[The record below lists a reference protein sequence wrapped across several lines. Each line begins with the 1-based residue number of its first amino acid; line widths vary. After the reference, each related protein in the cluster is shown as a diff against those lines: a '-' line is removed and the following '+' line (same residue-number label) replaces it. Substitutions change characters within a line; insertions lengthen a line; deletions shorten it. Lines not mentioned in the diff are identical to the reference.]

1 MSELLHLTT
10 TSGFYQKR
18 EDNKSQLIIS
28 KFVETCLA
36 MDVSIFEPYMQEDDV
51 FEDKEKYLFLAQLK
65 DLFSEI
71 KSEMPVPYYVAVRDS
86 ECCGCPEGK
95 GKLVKHFELKHRL
108 SNKVLDGFAFIIDTE
123 NGILKDI
130 FRCYD
135 YAGCLKV
142 DLGGDDLP
150 IITISRD
157 VWKKMKK
164 DILE

>member
-1 MSELLHLTT
+1 MAKAMTLTEKSSEFDL
-10 TSGFYQKR
+10 
-18 EDNKSQLIIS
+18 
-28 KFVETCLA
+28 
-36 MDVSIFEPYMQEDDV
+36 P
-51 FEDKEKYLFLAQLK
+51 KE
-65 DLFSEI
+65 
-71 KSEMPVPYYVAVRDS
+71 
-86 ECCGCPEGK
+86 
-95 GKLVKHFELKHRL
+95 L
-108 SNKVLDGFAFIIDTE
+108 SNPTVNMESCILFGLPKCGKTTLLSKLPNCLIIDTE

>member
-1 MSELLHLTT
+1 MTTIHLRSNTR
-10 TSGFYQKR
+10 FR
-18 EDNKSQLIIS
+18 EQQDLNQSQLVIS
-28 KFVETCLA
+28 KFIEACISQDA
-36 MDVSIFEPYMQEDDV
+36 SIFEPYMQEDDV

-65 DLFSEI
+65 DLFAEI
-71 KSEMPVPYYVAVRDS
+71 KSEIRIPYYMTVRDS

-108 SNKVLDGFAFIIDTE
+108 SHSVLDGFAFLIDTE

-142 DLGGDDLP
+142 SLGGDGLP
-150 IITISRD
+150 TIQVSRD
-157 VWKKMKK
+157 LWRKSQKESK
-164 DILE
+164 E

>member
-1 MSELLHLTT
+1 MTTIHLR
-10 TSGFYQKR
+10 SRIQFR
-18 EDNKSQLIIS
+18 EQQDLNQSQLVIS
-28 KFVETCLA
+28 KFIEACISQDA
-36 MDVSIFEPYMQEDDV
+36 SIFEPYMQEDDV

-108 SNKVLDGFAFIIDTE
+108 SHKVLDGFAFIIDTE

-142 DLGGDDLP
+142 DLGGDDVP

>member
-1 MSELLHLTT
+1 MTTIHLR
-10 TSGFYQKR
+10 SRIQFRDQQ
-18 EDNKSQLIIS
+18 DLNQSQLVIS
-28 KFVETCLA
+28 KFIEACISQDA
-36 MDVSIFEPYMQEDDV
+36 SIFEPYMQEDDV

-71 KSEMPVPYYVAVRDS
+71 KSEIPVPYYVGVRDS

>member
-1 MSELLHLTT
+1 MTTIHLR
-10 TSGFYQKR
+10 SRIQFRDQQ
-18 EDNKSQLIIS
+18 DLNQSQLVIS
-28 KFVETCLA
+28 KFIEACISQDA
-36 MDVSIFEPYMQEDDV
+36 SIFEPYMQEDDV

-108 SNKVLDGFAFIIDTE
+108 SHKVLDGFAFIIDTE

>member
-1 MSELLHLTT
+1 MTTIHLR
-10 TSGFYQKR
+10 SRIQFRDQQ
-18 EDNKSQLIIS
+18 DLNQSQLVIS
-28 KFVETCLA
+28 KFIEACISQDA
-36 MDVSIFEPYMQEDDV
+36 SIFEPYMQEDDV